1 MEIRNGRAT
10 VTREN
15 GKSGTAGEDHSK
27 RTRHPGLVINVELTR
42 TLAALAAVALLS
54 LTACAQTSQ
63 TEGGASS
70 SPAGI
75 GSDGCVT
82 QYDANADY
90 FPEKTSF
97 SHATGVTVEYHGSY
111 KTVTVKEPLQGASP
125 ETYVLVQCGANPE
138 LPSELANAQRISIPV
153 RRAATSSTT
162 QLPAFEL
169 LGATDSLAAVQS
181 PAFVWSE
188 PITKLI
194 ADGKIVGFGNDSGG
208 INVETLAAATPDLF
222 FSSGTPD
229 PAYDKIRELKI
240 PVVGN
245 SEWLENT
252 PLGRS
257 EWLKFTALFTN
268 TEGTANQVFQKI
280 ESDYTAVKDKVQ
292 QTTERPTA
300 ITGAPFNGE
309 WARPGG
315 RSYVAAFLADAGMTY
330 VFADD
335 ESNSSIPTAIE
346 TMLEAGARADI
357 WLNADMMKK
366 WPTISAIGTD
376 DPRLVTIKAAQD
388 GRVYNPTKRINAAG
402 GNDYWEQGVVRP
414 DLVLRDLA
422 KAAHPELFADQDYTF
437 YEQLPA

>member
-1 MEIRNGRAT
+1 MRIRNGRAT
-10 VTREN
+10 VTRPGGE
-15 GKSGTAGEDHSK
+15 SGTADDDHSQ
-27 RTRHPGLVINVELTR
+27 RTRHPGLVITVELTR
-42 TLAALAAVALLS
+42 TLAALAAFALLP
-54 LTACAQTSQ
+54 LAACGQTSQ
-63 TEGGASS
+63 TNADASG

-138 LPSELANAQRISIPV
+138 LPSELADAQRITIPV
-153 RRAATSSTT
+153 RRVATSSTT

-169 LGATDSLAAVQS
+169 LKATDSLVAVES
-181 PAFVWSE
+181 PARVWSE
-188 PITKLI
+188 PITQLVSE
-194 ADGKIVGFGNDSGG
+194 GKIVGFGNESGG

-222 FSSGTPD
+222 FSSGFPD

-252 PLGRS
+252 PLGRA

-268 TEGTANQVFQKI
+268 TEGTANQVFQQI

-300 ITGAPFNGE
+300 ITGAPYNGE
-309 WARPGG
+309 WPRAGG
-315 RSYVAAFLADAGMTY
+315 RSYLAAFLADAGMTY

-335 ESNSSIPTAIE
+335 ESNGSTPTAIE

-357 WLNADMMKK
+357 WINADMMKK
-366 WPTISAIGTD
+366 WTSISAIGTD

-388 GRVYNPTKRINAAG
+388 GRVYNPTKRVNAAG
-402 GNDYWEQGVVRP
+402 GNDYWQQGVVRP

>member
-10 VTREN
+10 VTRDT
-15 GKSGTAGEDHSK
+15 GKPGTASEDHPI
-27 RTRHPGLVINVELTR
+27 RTRYPGLVINVELTR
-42 TLAALAAVALLS
+42 TLAALAAVTLLS
-54 LTACAQTSQ
+54 LTACAQASH
-63 TEGGASS
+63 TEGSS
-70 SPAGI
+70 SGSPTGT
-75 GSDGCVT
+75 GSDGCIT
-82 QYDANADY
+82 QYDANTDY

-111 KTVTVKEPLQGASP
+111 KTVTVKEPLQGASS

-138 LPSELANAQRISIPV
+138 LPSELADAQRISIPV

-169 LGATDSLAAVQS
+169 LGVTDSLVAVES

-188 PITKLI
+188 PVTKLI
-194 ADGKIVGFGNDSGG
+194 ADGKITGFGNESGG
-208 INVETLAAATPDLF
+208 INVEILAAATPDLL
-222 FSSGTPD
+222 FSSGTPN

-268 TEGTANQVFQKI
+268 TEGTANQVFQQI

-292 QTTERPTA
+292 QTIDRPTA
-300 ITGAPFNGE
+300 ITGAPLNGE

-315 RSYVAAFLADAGMTY
+315 RSYMAAFLADAGMTY
-330 VFADD
+330 FFAED
-335 ESNSSIPTAIE
+335 ESSGSTKTAIE

-366 WPTISAIGTD
+366 WPTISAIGAD
-376 DPRLVTIKAAQD
+376 DPTLATIKAAQD

>member
-1 MEIRNGRAT
+1 M
-10 VTREN
+10 
-15 GKSGTAGEDHSK
+15 
-27 RTRHPGLVINVELTR
+27 
-42 TLAALAAVALLS
+42 
-54 LTACAQTSQ
+54 
-63 TEGGASS
+63 
-70 SPAGI
+70 
-75 GSDGCVT
+75 
-82 QYDANADY
+82 
-90 FPEKTSF
+90 
-97 SHATGVTVEYHGSY
+97 EYHGSY
-111 KTVTVKEPLQGASP
+111 KTVTVKEPLQGASS

-138 LPSELANAQRISIPV
+138 LPSELADAQRISIPV

-169 LGATDSLAAVQS
+169 LKVTDSLVAVES

-188 PITKLI
+188 PVTQLI
-194 ADGKIVGFGNDSGG
+194 ADGKIIGFGNESGG

-222 FSSGTPD
+222 FSSGTPN

-268 TEGTANQVFQKI
+268 TEGTANQVFQQI
-280 ESDYTAVKDKVQ
+280 EADYTAVKDKVQ
-292 QTTERPTA
+292 QTTDRPTA

-315 RSYVAAFLADAGMTY
+315 RSYMAAFLADAGMTY
-330 VFADD
+330 VFAED
-335 ESNSSIPTAIE
+335 ESNGSTQTAIE

-366 WPTISAIGTD
+366 WPTISAIGAD
-376 DPRLVTIKAAQD
+376 DPNLATIKAAQD

>member
-10 VTREN
+10 VTHDT
-15 GKSGTAGEDHSK
+15 GKPGTASEDHPI
-27 RTRHPGLVINVELTR
+27 RTRYPGLVINVELTR
-42 TLAALAAVALLS
+42 TLAALAAVTLLS
-54 LTACAQTSQ
+54 LTACAQTSR
-63 TEGGASS
+63 TEGSASG
-70 SPAGI
+70 SPTGT
-75 GSDGCVT
+75 GSDGCIT

-111 KTVTVKEPLQGASP
+111 KTVTVKEPLQGASS

-138 LPSELANAQRISIPV
+138 LPSELADAQRISIPV

-169 LGATDSLAAVQS
+169 LGVTDSLVAVES

-188 PITKLI
+188 PVTKLI
-194 ADGKIVGFGNDSGG
+194 ADGKITGFGNESGG
-208 INVETLAAATPDLF
+208 INVESLVAATPDLL
-222 FSSGTPD
+222 FSSGTPN

-268 TEGTANQVFQKI
+268 TEGTANQVFQQI
-280 ESDYTAVKDKVQ
+280 ESDYTAVKDKIQ
-292 QTTERPTA
+292 QTTDRPTV
-300 ITGAPFNGE
+300 ITGVPVDRN
-309 WARPGG
+309 WPSPGG

-335 ESNSSIPTAIE
+335 ESTGSIQASDE
-346 TMLEAGARADI
+346 TVLEAGARADI

-366 WPTISAIGTD
+366 WPTISAIGAD
-376 DPRLVTIKAAQD
+376 DPNLATIKAAQD

>member
-10 VTREN
+10 VTHDT
-15 GKSGTAGEDHSK
+15 GKPGTASEDNPI
-27 RTRHPGLVINVELTR
+27 RTRYPGLVINVELTR
-42 TLAALAAVALLS
+42 TLVALAAVALLS
-54 LTACAQTSQ
+54 VTACAQTSR
-63 TEGGASS
+63 TEGSVSG
-70 SPAGI
+70 SPTGI
-75 GSDGCVT
+75 GSDGCIT

-111 KTVTVKEPLQGASP
+111 KTVTVKEPLQGASS

-138 LPSELANAQRISIPV
+138 LPSELADAQRISIPV

-169 LGATDSLAAVQS
+169 LKVTDSLVAVES
-181 PAFVWSE
+181 PDFVWSE
-188 PITKLI
+188 PVTQLI
-194 ADGKIVGFGNDSGG
+194 ADGKIIGFGNESGG

-222 FSSGTPD
+222 FSSGTPN

-268 TEGTANQVFQKI
+268 TEGTANQVFQQI
-280 ESDYTAVKDKVQ
+280 EADYTAVKEKVQ
-292 QTTERPTA
+292 QTTDRPTA

-315 RSYVAAFLADAGMTY
+315 RSYMAAFLADAGMTY
-330 VFADD
+330 VFAED
-335 ESNSSIPTAIE
+335 ESNGSTQTAIE

-366 WPTISAIGTD
+366 WPTISAIGAD
-376 DPRLVTIKAAQD
+376 DPNLATIKAAQD

>member
-1 MEIRNGRAT
+1 M
-10 VTREN
+10 
-15 GKSGTAGEDHSK
+15 
-27 RTRHPGLVINVELTR
+27 VITVELTR
-42 TLAALAAVALLS
+42 TLAALAVIALLP
-54 LTACAQTSQ
+54 LTACAQTTQ
-63 TEGGASS
+63 TGDAGASN
-70 SPAGI
+70 SPAGV

-90 FPEKTSF
+90 FPDKTSF
-97 SHATGVTVEYHGSY
+97 SQATGVTVEYHGSY
-111 KTVTVKEPLQGASP
+111 KTVTVKEPVKGASP

-138 LPSELANAQRISIPV
+138 LPSDLASAQRITIPV
-153 RRAATSSTT
+153 HRAATSSTT

-169 LGATDSLAAVQS
+169 LKATDSLAAVES
-181 PAFVWSE
+181 PAFVWSD

-194 ADGKIVGFGNDSGG
+194 ADGKIVGFGNESGG
-208 INVETLAAATPDLF
+208 INVEALAAATPDLF
-222 FSSGTPD
+222 FSSGMPD

-245 SEWLENT
+245 AEWLENT
-252 PLGRS
+252 PLGRA

-268 TEGTANQVFQKI
+268 TESTANQVFQQI
-280 ESDYTAVKDKVQ
+280 ETDYSAVKDKVQ

-300 ITGAPFNGE
+300 IVGAPFNGE
-309 WARPGG
+309 WSRPGG

-335 ESNSSIPTAIE
+335 ESNGSNPTPIE

-357 WLNADMMKK
+357 WVNADMMKK
-366 WPTISAIGTD
+366 WATVSAIGAD
-376 DPRLVTIKAAQD
+376 DPRLATVKAAQD

-402 GNDYWEQGVVRP
+402 GNDYWQQGVVRP

-422 KAAHPELFADQDYTF
+422 KAAHPDLFADQDYVF

>member
-10 VTREN
+10 VTHDT
-15 GKSGTAGEDHSK
+15 GKPGTASEDNPI
-27 RTRHPGLVINVELTR
+27 RTRYPGLVINVELTR
-42 TLAALAAVALLS
+42 TLAALVAVTLLS
-54 LTACAQTSQ
+54 LTACAQTSR
-63 TEGGASS
+63 TEGSASG
-70 SPAGI
+70 SPTGT
-75 GSDGCVT
+75 GSDGCIT
-82 QYDANADY
+82 QYDTNADY

-97 SHATGVTVEYHGSY
+97 SHATWVTVEYHGSY
-111 KTVTVKEPLQGASP
+111 KTVTVKEPLQGASS

-138 LPSELANAQRISIPV
+138 LPSELADAQRISIPV
-153 RRAATSSTT
+153 RRAAPSSTT

-169 LGATDSLAAVQS
+169 LGVTDSLVAVES

-188 PITKLI
+188 PVTKLI
-194 ADGKIVGFGNDSGG
+194 ADGKITGFGNESGG
-208 INVETLAAATPDLF
+208 INVESLAAATPDLF
-222 FSSGTPD
+222 FSSGTPN

-268 TEGTANQVFQKI
+268 TEGTANQVFQQI

-292 QTTERPTA
+292 QTTDRPTA

-315 RSYVAAFLADAGMTY
+315 RSYMAAFLADAGMTY
-330 VFADD
+330 VFAED
-335 ESNSSIPTAIE
+335 ESNGSTQTAIE

-366 WPTISAIGTD
+366 WPTISAIGAD
-376 DPRLVTIKAAQD
+376 DPTLATIKAAQD

>member
-1 MEIRNGRAT
+1 M
-10 VTREN
+10 
-15 GKSGTAGEDHSK
+15 
-27 RTRHPGLVINVELTR
+27 
-42 TLAALAAVALLS
+42 
-54 LTACAQTSQ
+54 
-63 TEGGASS
+63 
-70 SPAGI
+70 
-75 GSDGCVT
+75 
-82 QYDANADY
+82 
-90 FPEKTSF
+90 
-97 SHATGVTVEYHGSY
+97 EYHGSY
-111 KTVTVKEPLQGASP
+111 KTVTVKEPLQGASS

-138 LPSELANAQRISIPV
+138 LPSELADAQRISIPV

-169 LGATDSLAAVQS
+169 LGVTDSLVAVES

-188 PITKLI
+188 PVTKLI
-194 ADGKIVGFGNDSGG
+194 ADGKITGFGNESGG
-208 INVETLAAATPDLF
+208 INVESLAAATPDLF
-222 FSSGTPD
+222 FSSGTPN

-268 TEGTANQVFQKI
+268 TEGTANQVFQQI

-292 QTTERPTA
+292 QTTDRPTA

-315 RSYVAAFLADAGMTY
+315 RSYMAAFLADAGMTY
-330 VFADD
+330 VFAED
-335 ESNSSIPTAIE
+335 ESNGSTQTAIE

-366 WPTISAIGTD
+366 WPTISAIGAD
-376 DPRLVTIKAAQD
+376 DPTLATIKAAQD